1 MKTLMYEAKK
11 MTHISV
17 AAAIP
22 FLLFDIVLGGRKK
35 SGAKNTSTERF
46 YKSVEQTNNEEI

>member
-1 MKTLMYEAKK
+1 